1 LLLSSVLVLIS
12 GIVFGIIAISS
23 GRASLT
29 DAVGRQLAEEARNT
43 ADRVT
48 ALLDEKRAGLSTI
61 ARQDL
66 MREVRIG
73 DLDKRIANLLASAKK
88 GDPACLELIVTDTD
102 RKLVASSDPSTLERG
117 RLPIALP
124 IAEGLHGPVFSEQY
138 RRQSLG
144 IAVPIHNPDRPE
156 ELAGLLI
163 GLFDWERE
171 TALLEQVQSNLRS
184 VGLDVDV
191 LLLDERGVIIGAATR
206 AGSPRAFGVSLRA
219 DGWATASLEEAGFH
233 QESAARAL
241 VGHAPLA
248 RPPWSIL
255 VTEPI
260 REALQPVRQMT
271 LQLGVAL
278 GVVIVTAAG
287 IAGIL
292 AGRVTRPLR
301 ELTRATRELPHA
313 KQEMPLVRTRLRDE
327 VGELAEAFNQM
338 TIDLR
343 RTEAQL
349 LEAEKFAFVGEVAA
363 GIAHEVRTTL
373 GILRSS
379 AQLLQPTL
387 EAEGGEAAELVHI
400 MLEEV
405 QRLDSVVAD
414 LLTLGRPREL
424 ALELRRLSEPVFR
437 AVDVAAPQARGKG
450 VGIKKIAP
458 EREPLTLCDEE
469 QMYQVA
475 LNLLVNAIEVL
486 PAGGTVTVAIDGEA
500 DGFTGFEVRDD
511 GPGISEENRERIF
524 QPFFTQREGGTG
536 LGLTF
541 VQRVVHEHNGRV
553 SVDSDVGRGSVF
565 RVLLPVASES
575 PA

>member
-1 LLLSSVLVLIS
+1 
-12 GIVFGIIAISS
+12 
-23 GRASLT
+23 
-29 DAVGRQLAEEARNT
+29 
-43 ADRVT
+43 
-48 ALLDEKRAGLSTI
+48 
-61 ARQDL
+61 
-66 MREVRIG
+66 
-73 DLDKRIANLLASAKK
+73 
-88 GDPACLELIVTDTD
+88 
-102 RKLVASSDPSTLERG
+102 
-117 RLPIALP
+117 
-124 IAEGLHGPVFSEQY
+124 
-138 RRQSLG
+138 
-144 IAVPIHNPDRPE
+144 
-156 ELAGLLI
+156 
-163 GLFDWERE
+163 
-171 TALLEQVQSNLRS
+171 
-184 VGLDVDV
+184 
-191 LLLDERGVIIGAATR
+191 
-206 AGSPRAFGVSLRA
+206 
-219 DGWATASLEEAGFH
+219 
-233 QESAARAL
+233 
-241 VGHAPLA
+241 
-248 RPPWSIL
+248 
-255 VTEPI
+255 
-260 REALQPVRQMT
+260 
-271 LQLGVAL
+271 
-278 GVVIVTAAG
+278 
-287 IAGIL
+287 
-292 AGRVTRPLR
+292 
-301 ELTRATRELPHA
+301 
-313 KQEMPLVRTRLRDE
+313 
-327 VGELAEAFNQM
+327 
-338 TIDLR
+338 
-343 RTEAQL
+343 
-349 LEAEKFAFVGEVAA
+349 
-363 GIAHEVRTTL
+363 
-373 GILRSS
+373 
-379 AQLLQPTL
+379 
-387 EAEGGEAAELVHI
+387 

>member
-1 LLLSSVLVLIS
+1 MVLVLIS
-12 GIVFGIIAISS
+12 GIVFGMIAISS
-23 GRASLT
+23 GRASLA

-43 ADRVT
+43 ADRVA

-88 GDPACLELIVTDTD
+88 GDPSCLELIVADND
-102 RKLVASSDPSTLERG
+102 HKLVASSDPSTLEAG
-117 RLPIALP
+117 GLPPMPAA
-124 IAEGLHGPVFSEQY
+124 AEGLDGPMFSERY
-138 RRQSLG
+138 GRQSLG
-144 IAVPIHNPDRPE
+144 ISVPIHNPDRPE
-156 ELAGLLI
+156 EVAGLLI
-163 GLFDWERE
+163 GLFDWEHA
-171 TALLEQVQSNLRS
+171 TGVLEQVRSNLRS

-191 LLLDERGVIIGAATR
+191 LLLDERGVIIGAAAR
-206 AGSPRAFGVSLRA
+206 PGSPRMFGVNLRA
-219 DGWATASLEEAGFH
+219 DGWNAATVDGAGFD
-233 QESAARAL
+233 QERAARML
-241 VGHAPLA
+241 VGHAPLT
-248 RPPWSIL
+248 RPPWSVL
-255 VTEPI
+255 VAEPI
-260 REALQPVRQMT
+260 REALQPVRRMT
-271 LQLGVAL
+271 LQLGIAL
-278 GVVIVTAAG
+278 GAVILTAAG
-287 IAGIL
+287 ITGIL

-313 KQEMPLVRTRLRDE
+313 KQSTPPVRTRLRDE

-343 RTEAQL
+343 RAEEQL

-373 GILRSS
+373 GVLRSS

-387 EAEGGEAAELVHI
+387 EAQGGEAAELVHI

-405 QRLDSVVAD
+405 QRLDAVVAD
-414 LLTLGRPREL
+414 LLTLGGPREP
-424 ALELRRLSEPVFR
+424 ALELRHLSEPVFR
-437 AVDVAAPQARGKG
+437 AVDVAATQARGKG
-450 VGIKKIAP
+450 IGIKKIAA
-458 EREPLTLCDEE
+458 ESEPLTLCDEE

-486 PAGGTVTVAIDGEA
+486 PAGGTVTVAIDGRD

-511 GPGISEENRERIF
+511 GPGISAENRERIF

-541 VQRVVHEHNGRV
+541 VQRVVHEHKGRV

-565 RVLLPVASES
+565 RVLLPVAAES
-575 PA
+575 SP